1 MMCYVLPQA
10 QHTPD
15 PEISRCVLSWLV
27 SKFGSTAIDSGFGCY
42 VRGVSGFA
50 LLVVHLRNYS
60 LQFTTRSDLRGS

>member
-15 PEISRCVLSWLV
+15 PEISCGVLSWLV

-42 VRGVSGFA
+42 VGGVSGFA
-50 LLVVHLRNYS
+50 LLAVHLRNFF
-60 LQFTTRSDLRGS
+60 LQFTTRSDLRLS